1 MNFIFNH
8 NYIISLYIIPKNILK
23 LLLLFHNL
31 LKSISKL
38 LIYFFEYRVYYKN
51 CSLCVQFNIILTYL
65 LLLSSLLTVTIIF
78 KQFKIER

>member
-8 NYIISLYIIPKNILK
+8 NYIISLYTIPKNILK
-23 LLLLFHNL
+23 LLLLFYNS

-65 LLLSSLLTVTIIF
+65 ILLSSLLTVTIIF
-78 KQFKIER
+78 K